1 MQIALLTSDQQEHLQ
16 SLAAQLPLVLL
27 SDKPGSSEDVWQ
39 GLNLGAAEV
48 LERPLS
54 LLKLRNIWQ
63 HVVRKV
69 RIQGLVLCRCTFQP
83 W

>member
-1 MQIALLTSDQQEHLQ
+1 MQIALLAGDEHQEQLQ
-16 SLAAQLPLVLL
+16 EAASQLPLVLL

-39 GLNLGAAEV
+39 GLNMGAAEV

-54 LLKLRNIWQ
+54 LLKLRNVWQ

-69 RIQGLVLCRCTFQP
+69 CS
-83 W
+83 